1 MKITITIE
9 ITPEE
14 VSHAHD
20 DLMRRMFYAR
30 NKDTLGGYSAWV
42 ELCRMYGGLEYEAM
56 LQYLRSLHGYG
67 QPTRNTLIKSLETI
81 IKGEQML

>member
-42 ELCRMYGGLEYEAM
+42 DT
-56 LQYLRSLHGYG
+56 S
-67 QPTRNTLIKSLETI
+67 
-81 IKGEQML
+81 